1 MYKINGMKTNVPKL
15 VILVTSENIWTIFA
29 YFSGL
34 RFCVLKKD
42 VPPEKRRPDKGST
55 FVPTVR
61 TPEEPSFVPEDLSIP
76 TFPSLLLLIRDNK
89 LEEAKQY
96 IEEGADVN
104 EEDQHGNG
112 AD

>member
-1 MYKINGMKTNVPKL
+1 M
-15 VILVTSENIWTIFA
+15 

-61 TPEEPSFVPEDLSIP
+61 TPEEPSFVPVNLSP
-76 TFPSLLLLIRDNK
+76 STFPSLLPLIRDNK

-112 AD
+112 A

>member
-1 MYKINGMKTNVPKL
+1 LNRETTLFQQYT
-15 VILVTSENIWTIFA
+15 A

-42 VPPEKRRPDKGST
+42 GPPEKRRPDTGST

-61 TPEEPSFVPEDLSIP
+61 TPEELSFLQGDLSP
-76 TFPSLLLLIRDNK
+76 STFPSLLTLIRDNK

-112 AD
+112 A